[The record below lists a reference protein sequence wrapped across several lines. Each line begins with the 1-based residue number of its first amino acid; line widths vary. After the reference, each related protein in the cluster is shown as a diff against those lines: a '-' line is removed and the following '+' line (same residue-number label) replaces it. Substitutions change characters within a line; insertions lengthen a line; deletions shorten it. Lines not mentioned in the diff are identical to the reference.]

1 MEEWKGG
8 RMEGWGDGKRSDA
21 DLEDCGSSQ
30 PRMGDRLRTAA
41 VSSSEAAIQESLGR
55 QAKNG
60 RMEDWKGGG
69 MESGQMFDLEG
80 CGSSQRRMGDR
91 LRAARF

>member
-1 MEEWKGG
+1 MEERGN
-8 RMEGWGDGKRSDA
+8 GKRSDA

-55 QAKNG
+55 QAKIG
-60 RMEDWKGGG
+60 RMEVWKGGG
-69 MESGQMFDLEG
+69 WKAVR
-80 CGSSQRRMGDR
+80 C
-91 LRAARF
+91 